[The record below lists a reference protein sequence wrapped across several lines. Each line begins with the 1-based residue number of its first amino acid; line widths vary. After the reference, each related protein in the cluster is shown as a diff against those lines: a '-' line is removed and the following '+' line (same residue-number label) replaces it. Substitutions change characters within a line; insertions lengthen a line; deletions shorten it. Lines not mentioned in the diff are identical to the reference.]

1 MEEQRLRC
9 RRRRGLCFLELLALQ
24 VLTHHGAKEVP
35 GIEPAFPV
43 EVGLQVPTVVFFN
56 R

>member
-1 MEEQRLRC
+1 MSPASGALLL
-9 RRRRGLCFLELLALQ
+9 GLLALQ
-24 VLTHHGAKEVP
+24 VLTHHGAEEVP

-43 EVGLQVPTVVFFN
+43 EVGLQVPTVVVFN